1 MSFTNEV
8 AATGSGEHGYS
19 FGPFR
24 LFPDRLQLLEA
35 DNPIRL
41 GSRALDVLV
50 ALVES
55 AGHLVL
61 KDELIARV

>member
-1 MSFTNEV
+1 MSFANEA

-19 FGPFR
+19 FGLFR